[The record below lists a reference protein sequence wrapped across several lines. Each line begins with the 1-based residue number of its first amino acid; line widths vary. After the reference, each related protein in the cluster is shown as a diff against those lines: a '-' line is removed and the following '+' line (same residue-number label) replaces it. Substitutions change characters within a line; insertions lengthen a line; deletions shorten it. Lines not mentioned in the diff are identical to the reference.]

1 MKAKLFKWVIC
12 AITMFAFTLPSL
24 AQISVSVKNR
34 PLNEVLPVLE
44 KQGEFKFFYS
54 STLPDLDAKVTLE
67 LKDEQLKT
75 ILDALFKDLRIA
87 YDIKNANLIVLSEK
101 QLPPP
106 QHLKLPQKG
115 RSQEL
120 L

>member
-1 MKAKLFKWVIC
+1 
-12 AITMFAFTLPSL
+12 MFAFTLPSL
-24 AQISVSVKNR
+24 AQISVSVK
-34 PLNEVLPVLE
+34 
-44 KQGEFKFFYS
+44 KFFYS

-87 YDIKNANLIVLSEK
+87 YDIKNPNLVVLSEK

-106 QHLKLPQKG
+106 HKT
-115 RSQEL
+115 
-120 L
+120 